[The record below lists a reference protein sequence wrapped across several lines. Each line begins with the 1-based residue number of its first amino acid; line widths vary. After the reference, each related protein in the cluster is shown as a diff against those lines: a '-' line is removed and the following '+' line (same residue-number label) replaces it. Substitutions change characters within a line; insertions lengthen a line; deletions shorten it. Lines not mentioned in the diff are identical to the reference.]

1 MTGARTAT
9 VTTDRADPGR
19 FADSVMEPKLQ
30 WPTSRTSWVP
40 RARLIEDLDRASRH
54 PVALVAAPAGY
65 GKTTLLAQW
74 LTRPE
79 APIAAWVT
87 LDAGDNDPGRFWTHV
102 AAALERAG
110 CPLSTGPGGTFR
122 PVNGSDVM
130 TTALPRMLDALS
142 SLPHDIVIALDDFH
156 CIQESACHAQVQFLI
171 ENLPS
176 RAHVVISTRAD
187 PGLRLG
193 RLRASGLVAE
203 VRAEHLSFT
212 VDETSALLANED
224 VHLSERLPVAAREP
238 HRGLAR
244 GPLPRD
250 VLPGRPDRPGRL
262 REPVQRRE
270 PVPR

>member
-1 MTGARTAT
+1 
-9 VTTDRADPGR
+9 
-19 FADSVMEPKLQ
+19 MEPKLQ

-74 LTRPE
+74 LTRRGGTHRR
-79 APIAAWVT
+79 V
-87 LDAGDNDPGRFWTHV
+87 GDPRCRRHDPGGSGRTLPRRWSER
-102 AAALERAG
+102 AARSRRARAAL
-110 CPLSTGPGGTFR
+110 FR
-122 PVNGSDVM
+122 PVNGSDVL
-130 TTALPRMLDALS
+130 TNALPRMLDALA
-142 SLPHDIVIALDDFH
+142 SLPHDLVIALDDFH

-176 RAHVVISTRAD
+176 QAHVMIITRAD

-193 RLRASGLVAE
+193 RLRASGQVAE

-224 VHLSERLPVAAREP
+224 VHLSSDSLSRLVSSTEGWPA
-238 HRGLAR
+238 GLYLATFS
-244 GPLPRD
+244 LA
-250 VLPGRPDRPGRL
+250 GRIKAMT
-262 REPVQRRE
+262 
-270 PVPR
+270 